1 MARVYGQW
9 AKDGD
14 WHVRHEK
21 TTKSFLRFRVE
32 AVRALSTGLSGLVNT
47 HEWKGRDLHVSTIGA
62 DGIVTWEPRTIT
74 CKVRVSL
81 PFFFMTK
88 KVLSDVGAMTV
99 DVAGAQ
105 AIGDRDVF
113 IVHGH
118 NDSARTQLRDILSG
132 MGLNPIVLVEQNDLG
147 FTVIEK
153 FEYYARTCSFA
164 FVLMTP
170 DDQSIG
176 IETNESLWRARQNVV
191 MELGWFMAH
200 LGRERVAILH
210 QGELEIPSDILGV
223 VTIRFERTVNEVASV
238 IAARVRDAGLLES

>member
-1 MARVYGQW
+1 MAKVFGQW
-9 AKDGD
+9 TKDGD
-14 WHVRHEK
+14 WYVRHEK
-21 TTKSFLRFRVE
+21 TTKPFMHFRVE
-32 AVRALSTGLSGLVNT
+32 AVRALGMGLSGLINT

-62 DGIVTWEPRTIT
+62 DGVVIWEPRNIT

-81 PFFFMTK
+81 PFFFMTT
-88 KVLSDVGAMTV
+88 KVLSDVGAMMV
-99 DVAGAQ
+99 DVARAQ
-105 AIGDRDVF
+105 AIGDKDVF

-118 NDSARTQLRDILSG
+118 SDSARTQLRDILAG
-132 MGLNPIVLVEQNDLG
+132 MGLNPIILVEQNDLG

-153 FEYYARTCSFA
+153 FEYYSRACSFA

-170 DDQSIG
+170 DDQSVDA
-176 IETNESLWRARQNVV
+176 EKKESPWRARQNVI

-223 VTIRFERTVNEVASV
+223 VTIRFERSVNEVASV
-238 IAARVRDAGLLES
+238 IAARVRDAGLLDS